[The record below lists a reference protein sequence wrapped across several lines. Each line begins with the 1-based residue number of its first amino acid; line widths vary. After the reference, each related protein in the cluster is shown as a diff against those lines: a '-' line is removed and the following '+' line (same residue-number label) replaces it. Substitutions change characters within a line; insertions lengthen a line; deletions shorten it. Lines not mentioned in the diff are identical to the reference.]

1 MDHLEYETNH
11 QTSEMTVVAAQFAG
25 QMALRLTHD
34 HLLRLDV
41 SRYGEVLTVAVHR
54 VYRRIRQLTQV
65 SHRPLCAL
73 VWSRFRFLTSSYKE
87 QNILV
92 LRSLF

>member
-1 MDHLEYETNH
+1 
-11 QTSEMTVVAAQFAG
+11 MTAVAAQFAG

-41 SRYGEVLTVAVHR
+41 IRYSKVLDPVVNR

-92 LRSLF
+92 LRSLC